1 MSERVL
7 RVARAGLA
15 SREQGEAAYKEM
27 IKEYLFTPP
36 ETPAPGPVLFGGL
49 RRQETGDEGSGS
61 GEGRM
66 EGGFRIECFA

>member
-36 ETPAPGPVLFGGL
+36 ETPAPGPRSFRRPPQAGDGG
-49 RRQETGDEGSGS
+49 
-61 GEGRM
+61 
-66 EGGFRIECFA
+66 